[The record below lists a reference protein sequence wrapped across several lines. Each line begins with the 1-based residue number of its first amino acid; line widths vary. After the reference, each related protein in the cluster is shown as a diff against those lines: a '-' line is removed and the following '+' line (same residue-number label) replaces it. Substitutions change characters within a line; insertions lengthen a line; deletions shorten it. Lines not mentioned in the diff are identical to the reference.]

1 MLNLDY
7 MLDQLIIGSLLK
19 RAFVLVPLHI
29 LPSSVLYVQARID
42 LGSKQRAWL
51 SPSLTAAARRRRRR
65 PNTSNGGRR
74 RGLSKGRSESVV
86 VVVEAAVLLFACVP
100 SFLTL

>member
-1 MLNLDY
+1 

-29 LPSSVLYVQARID
+29 LPSPVLYVQARID

-51 SPSLTAAARRRRRR
+51 SPSLTAAAAARRRRRR
-65 PNTSNGGRR
+65 WPNTSNGGR

>member
-1 MLNLDY
+1 

-29 LPSSVLYVQARID
+29 LPSPVLYVQARID

-51 SPSLTAAARRRRRR
+51 SPSLTTAAAVRRRRRR
-65 PNTSNGGRR
+65 WPNTSNGGR

-86 VVVEAAVLLFACVP
+86 VV
-100 SFLTL
+100 

>member
-1 MLNLDY
+1 

-29 LPSSVLYVQARID
+29 LPSPVLYVQARID

-51 SPSLTAAARRRRRR
+51 SPSLTAARRRRGDGDD
-65 PNTSNGGRR
+65 GGLIQATE
-74 RGLSKGRSESVV
+74 GAAALAK
-86 VVVEAAVLLFACVP
+86 AVLSP
-100 SFLTL
+100 

>member
-1 MLNLDY
+1 

-29 LPSSVLYVQARID
+29 LPSPVLYVQARID

-51 SPSLTAAARRRRRR
+51 SPSLTAAAARRRRRR
-65 PNTSNGGRR
+65 WPNTSNGGR

>member
-1 MLNLDY
+1 

-29 LPSSVLYVQARID
+29 LPSPVLYVQARID

-51 SPSLTAAARRRRRR
+51 SPSLTAAATVATAARRRRW
-65 PNTSNGGRR
+65 PNTSNGGR

>member
-29 LPSSVLYVQARID
+29 LPSPVLYYVQARID

-51 SPSLTAAARRRRRR
+51 SPSITAAA
-65 PNTSNGGRR
+65 
-74 RGLSKGRSESVV
+74 
-86 VVVEAAVLLFACVP
+86 AAA
-100 SFLTL
+100 TAAATAAAATTAA